1 MFFGIDLGYCRG
13 GKLRAMTR
21 PLFTILLLLPL
32 LAQGGEKRVLGS
44 ASYEDVCAK
53 MAAAGIT
60 SRTQTTLTSDSATD
74 NVLVVAGLVDL
85 NQSRENRL
93 VSNTRIFVGANV
105 TDVSS
110 YTSNSTR
117 PFASQANPCASVRNA
132 KIFEAP
138 LSKSGD
144 EPIPPPD
151 VSGR

>member
-13 GKLRAMTR
+13 SELRAMTR
-21 PLFTILLLLPL
+21 PLLTVLLLLPL

-44 ASYEDVCAK
+44 ASYKDVCSK

-60 SRTQTTLTSDSATD
+60 SRTQTTPATDPITD
-74 NVLVVAGLVDL
+74 NVLVVVGSDDL

-93 VSNTRIFVGANV
+93 VSNTKIFVGANV
-105 TDVSS
+105 TGVSTH
-110 YTSNSTR
+110 TSNGTR
-117 PFASQANPCASVRNA
+117 LSASRVNPCASVGNA
-132 KIFEAP
+132 KVPEEP

-144 EPIPPPD
+144 EPIPPPN